1 MITRLLSQVRGLN
14 IEHCILES
22 NFLISQLMFCTGG
35 TTKTGASYGVT
46 ALKDILRFDGEA
58 QKWDKIGTL
67 KKRRMEHTV
76 SVIDIKQVKAY
87 LNCD

>member
-1 MITRLLSQVRGLN
+1 MNN
-14 IEHCILES
+14 IICCILES

-35 TTKTGASYGVT
+35 TGAGDSFIKTV
-46 ALKDILRFDGEA
+46 LKDILRFDGEA

-67 KKRRMEHTV
+67 KKKRMEHTV

>member
-1 MITRLLSQVRGLN
+1 MSVKISCLILLSLD
-14 IEHCILES
+14 
-22 NFLISQLMFCTGG
+22 FLISQLMFCICTGG
-35 TTKTGASYGVT
+35 TTSYGDGYYH

-58 QKWDKIGTL
+58 QKWDKIGNM
-67 KKRRMEHTV
+67 KKSRIYFSA